1 MKIFN
6 SLTKK
11 KETFIPRVHK
21 KIDLYVCG
29 MTVYDDIH
37 IGHARTFINF
47 DAIIKFLR
55 FAGWEVNYIRNITDI
70 DDKII
75 EAAREAKIS
84 ALDLSRKY
92 INEMHKDFDSLGMM
106 RPNKEPKVSDHI
118 NEIIEMIKTLE
129 NKGYAYSKE
138 DSDVYFDVIKFKEYG
153 KLSNRTLN
161 QIESAERIDIDLN
174 KNHEA
179 DFVLWK
185 KDTLGKTWPS
195 PWGQGRPGWH
205 IECSAMS
212 MKYLG
217 EEFDIHGGGLDLKF
231 PHHENEIAQSR
242 CATNKNFASYWMH
255 TGPLRINDKK
265 MSKSLKNFLTVKDVL
280 KNFHPEVLRLFFLLT
295 HYRSPIS
302 YSEEGL
308 RKAKIIL
315 DKLYNLLENENE
327 KVIDRFSKDKTF
339 IDNFF
344 SSMEDDFNTPKAI
357 QLIQNYAQSIN
368 QKGEINIEKLS
379 NLKMILNSLGLLE
392 DHPNNYFKYGS
403 IDFLVDEIENFINER
418 AEARKNKNFKL
429 ADKIRDDLL
438 EKGILL
444 EDLDGKTIW
453 KKIS

>member
-92 INEMHKDFDSLGMM
+92 INEMNKDFDSLGMM

-161 QIESAERIDIDLN
+161 QIESAKRIDIDLN

-185 KDTLGKTWPS
+185 KDTLGITWPS

-315 DKLYNLLENENE
+315 DKLYNLFENE

>member
-47 DAIIKFLR
+47 DAIIKFLK
-55 FAGWEVNYIRNITDI
+55 FAGWDVNYIRNITDI

-185 KDTLGKTWPS
+185 KDTLGITWPS
-195 PWGQGRPGWH
+195 PWGRGRPGWH

-315 DKLYNLLENENE
+315 DKLYNLFENE

-379 NLKMILNSLGLLE
+379 NLKMILNSVGLLE

>member
-185 KDTLGKTWPS
+185 KDTLGITWPS

-315 DKLYNLLENENE
+315 DKLYNLFENE

>member
-129 NKGYAYSKE
+129 SKGYAYSKE

-185 KDTLGKTWPS
+185 KDTLGITWPS

-265 MSKSLKNFLTVKDVL
+265 MSKSLKNFLTVKDVI

-315 DKLYNLLENENE
+315 DKLYNLFENE

-379 NLKMILNSLGLLE
+379 NLKMILNSVGLLE

>member
-185 KDTLGKTWPS
+185 KDTLGITWPS

-315 DKLYNLLENENE
+315 DKLYNLFENE
-327 KVIDRFSKDKTF
+327 KVIDRFSKDNTF

-438 EKGILL
+438 GKGILL

>member
-185 KDTLGKTWPS
+185 KDTLGITWPS

-315 DKLYNLLENENE
+315 DKLYNLFENENE

-379 NLKMILNSLGLLE
+379 NLKVILNSLGLLE

-403 IDFLVDEIENFINER
+403 IDFLVDEIENLINER

-429 ADKIRDDLL
+429 ADKIRDNLL
-438 EKGILL
+438 GKGILL

>member
-47 DAIIKFLR
+47 DAIIKFLM

-185 KDTLGKTWPS
+185 KDTLGITWPS

-315 DKLYNLLENENE
+315 DKLYNLFENE

-438 EKGILL
+438 GKGILL

>member
-138 DSDVYFDVIKFKEYG
+138 DSDVYFDVLKFKEYG

-161 QIESAERIDIDLN
+161 QVESAERIEIDLN

-185 KDTLGKTWPS
+185 KDTLGITWPS

-315 DKLYNLLENENE
+315 DKLYNLFENE
-327 KVIDRFSKDKTF
+327 KVIDRFSKDNTF

-344 SSMEDDFNTPKAI
+344 SCMEDDFNTPKAI
-357 QLIQNYAQSIN
+357 QLIQNFAQSIK

-379 NLKMILNSLGLLE
+379 NLKVILNSLGLLE

-403 IDFLVDEIENFINER
+403 KDFLVNEIENFINER

>member
-161 QIESAERIDIDLN
+161 QVESAERIDIDLN

-185 KDTLGKTWPS
+185 KDTLGITWPS

-315 DKLYNLLENENE
+315 DKLYNLFENE

-403 IDFLVDEIENFINER
+403 IDFLADEIENFINER

>member
-47 DAIIKFLR
+47 DAIIKFLK
-55 FAGWEVNYIRNITDI
+55 FAGWDVNYIRNITDI

-185 KDTLGKTWPS
+185 KDTLGITWPS

-315 DKLYNLLENENE
+315 DKLYNLFENE

-379 NLKMILNSLGLLE
+379 NLKMILNSVGLLE

>member
-55 FAGWEVNYIRNITDI
+55 FAGWDVNYIRNITDI

-185 KDTLGKTWPS
+185 KDTLGITWPS
-195 PWGQGRPGWH
+195 PWGRGRPGWH

-265 MSKSLKNFLTVKDVL
+265 MSKSLKNFLTVKDVI

-315 DKLYNLLENENE
+315 DKLYNLFENE

-379 NLKMILNSLGLLE
+379 NLKMILNSVGLLE

>member
-185 KDTLGKTWPS
+185 KDTLGITWPS

>member
-185 KDTLGKTWPS
+185 KDTLGITWPS

-280 KNFHPEVLRLFFLLT
+280 KNFHPEVLRLFFLIT

-315 DKLYNLLENENE
+315 DKLYNLFENE

>member
-185 KDTLGKTWPS
+185 KDTLGITWPS

-302 YSEEGL
+302 YSEESL

-315 DKLYNLLENENE
+315 DKLYNLFENE
-327 KVIDRFSKDKTF
+327 KVIERFSKDKTF

-438 EKGILL
+438 GKGILL

>member
-185 KDTLGKTWPS
+185 KDTLGITWPS

-315 DKLYNLLENENE
+315 DKLYNLFENE

-379 NLKMILNSLGLLE
+379 NLKMILNSVGLLE

>member
-138 DSDVYFDVIKFKEYG
+138 DSDVYFDVLKFKEYG

-161 QIESAERIDIDLN
+161 QVESAERIEIDLN

-185 KDTLGKTWPS
+185 KDTLGITWPS

-315 DKLYNLLENENE
+315 DKLYNLFENE
-327 KVIDRFSKDKTF
+327 KVIDRFSKDNTF

-379 NLKMILNSLGLLE
+379 NLKVILNSLGLLE

>member
-47 DAIIKFLR
+47 DEIIKFLR

-185 KDTLGKTWPS
+185 KDTLGITWPS

-255 TGPLRINDKK
+255 TGPLRIFEKK

-315 DKLYNLLENENE
+315 DKLYNLFENE

-344 SSMEDDFNTPKAI
+344 SSMEDDFNTPKPI